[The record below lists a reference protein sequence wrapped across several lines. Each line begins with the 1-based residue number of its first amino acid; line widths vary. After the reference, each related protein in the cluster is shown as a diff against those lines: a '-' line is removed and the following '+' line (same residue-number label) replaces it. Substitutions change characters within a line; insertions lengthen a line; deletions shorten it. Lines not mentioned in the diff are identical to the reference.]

1 MESLSA
7 KCAEASTRGGGGNPF
22 PIFLNFKPE
31 ITEFS
36 VKKCIIRVTMSPR
49 FWTTTKRECS
59 IMKQLIKIIR
69 KVDIVEQHKQV
80 LHLEKDYEL
89 SSLFDALQ
97 TGDER
102 EIQRSKQRLKE
113 IVDDLAGLDSDE

>member
-1 MESLSA
+1 
-7 KCAEASTRGGGGNPF
+7 
-22 PIFLNFKPE
+22 
-31 ITEFS
+31 
-36 VKKCIIRVTMSPR
+36 
-49 FWTTTKRECS
+49 
-59 IMKQLIKIIR
+59 MKQLIKIIR